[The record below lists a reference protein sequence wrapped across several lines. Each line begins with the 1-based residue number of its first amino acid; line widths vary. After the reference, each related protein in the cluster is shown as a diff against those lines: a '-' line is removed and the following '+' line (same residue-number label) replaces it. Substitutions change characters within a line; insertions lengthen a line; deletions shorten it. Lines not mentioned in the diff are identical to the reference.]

1 MADYEPKTEGITY
14 LRHAIIQQR
23 KRKVGKFISLPM
35 EQAEK
40 IVSQA
45 EGFVPR
51 KAGFD
56 HRRNSERAAAL
67 ILGFEPKDLVDKL
80 NSPDNAKILNDLA
93 EAKTYIKWLEECGDI
108 LYNNSTSGGGRSG
121 WLEARKFKVKK

>member
-1 MADYEPKTEGITY
+1 MADYEPKTEGVTY

-67 ILGFEPKDLVDKL
+67 ILGFEPKELVDKL
-80 NSPDNAKILNDLA
+80 NSPDTAKMLNDLA
-93 EAKTYIKWLEECGDI
+93 EAKNYIKMLEDCGDV
-108 LYNNSTSGGGRSG
+108 LYNHSTSGGGRSG
-121 WLEARKFKVKK
+121 WLETRKFRTHK

>member
-1 MADYEPKTEGITY
+1 
-14 LRHAIIQQR
+14 
-23 KRKVGKFISLPM
+23 M

-67 ILGFEPKDLVDKL
+67 ILGFEPKELVDKL
-80 NSPDNAKILNDLA
+80 NSPDTAKMLNDLA
-93 EAKTYIKWLEECGDI
+93 EAKQYIKMLEDAGSAM
-108 LYNNSTSGGGRSG
+108 YGNATSATAKQA
-121 WLEARKFKVKK
+121 WVDARKFRLIK

>member
-1 MADYEPKTEGITY
+1 MAEYQPKTEGVTY

-23 KRKVGKFISLPM
+23 KRKVGKFITLPM

-51 KAGFD
+51 KTGFD

-80 NSPDNAKILNDLA
+80 NSPDTAKMLNDLA
-93 EAKTYIKWLEECGDI
+93 EAKNYIKMLEDCGDN
-108 LYNNSTSGGGRSG
+108 LYSHSNSGGGRAG
-121 WLEARKFKVKK
+121 WLETRKFRTRK